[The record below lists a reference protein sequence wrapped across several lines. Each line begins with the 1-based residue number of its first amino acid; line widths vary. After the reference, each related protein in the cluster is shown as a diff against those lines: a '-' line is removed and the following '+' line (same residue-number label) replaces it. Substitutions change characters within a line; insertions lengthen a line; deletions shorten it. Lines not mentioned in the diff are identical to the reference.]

1 MKETQKTL
9 NEELNVIKKMMGL
22 NEDIAK
28 YQFAKDIQDD
38 SDYVQF
44 KKDAIYKDD
53 RDHELSYGTPRA
65 DGNDPFVTKSKK
77 WDRVKPDDLKM
88 GDDEMDEEMEPGFST
103 SLNKRDR
110 NEFDVE
116 EAWKDRCDILHM
128 VSQYGA
134 ALKANVSGTIKFLDR
149 VEGPI
154 TKDTLFSRVLNQ
166 TFYEHILSM
175 ESTVKKM
182 TEDLKRYRE
191 MTEKLAP
198 NE

>member
-53 RDHELSYGTPRA
+53 RDQEWSYGTPRA

-77 WDRVKPDDLKM
+77 WDRVKPDDLNM
-88 GDDEMDEEMEPGFST
+88 GDEIGDDVDEATKDISTKNLSKERAMMAQILREEMRAKGVTDKKLVDFLFKT
-103 SLNKRDR
+103 MAGTWLYYTMADAYNKL
-110 NEFDVE
+110 VE
-116 EAWKDRCDILHM
+116 ERPELYRDGFTYIN
-128 VSQYGA
+128 Q
-134 ALKANVSGTIKFLDR
+134 LDR
-149 VEGPI
+149 VKNRTGE
-154 TKDTLFSRVLNQ
+154 
-166 TFYEHILSM
+166 
-175 ESTVKKM
+175 
-182 TEDLKRYRE
+182 
-191 MTEKLAP
+191 
-198 NE
+198 